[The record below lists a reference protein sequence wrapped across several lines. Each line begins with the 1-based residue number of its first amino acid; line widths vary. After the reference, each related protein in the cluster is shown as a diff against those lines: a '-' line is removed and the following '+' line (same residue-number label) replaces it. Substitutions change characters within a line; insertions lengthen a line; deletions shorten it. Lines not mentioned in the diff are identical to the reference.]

1 MELRNTRFRRNRSRL
16 FDCRGS
22 RSESGGKIFLR
33 TALLLEHDMKTQMFD
48 VKTLIIGLLLGVCT
62 MLVVGAA
69 RGEAPQKLDADYRY
83 QISAVQG
90 ENGGYNLFVLDHE

>member
-1 MELRNTRFRRNRSRL
+1 M
-16 FDCRGS
+16 
-22 RSESGGKIFLR
+22 
-33 TALLLEHDMKTQMFD
+33 ALLLEHDMKTQMFD

-83 QISAVQG
+83 QISAVQ
-90 ENGGYNLFVLDHE
+90 EQNGSYTLFILDHETNKVYSRQGFPPNGQGREVKQLIER

>member
-1 MELRNTRFRRNRSRL
+1 
-16 FDCRGS
+16 
-22 RSESGGKIFLR
+22 
-33 TALLLEHDMKTQMFD
+33 MKTQMFD

-90 ENGGYNLFVLDHE
+90 ENGGYNLFVLDHETNKVYKRQFSDQAQGYELKWAITQGH